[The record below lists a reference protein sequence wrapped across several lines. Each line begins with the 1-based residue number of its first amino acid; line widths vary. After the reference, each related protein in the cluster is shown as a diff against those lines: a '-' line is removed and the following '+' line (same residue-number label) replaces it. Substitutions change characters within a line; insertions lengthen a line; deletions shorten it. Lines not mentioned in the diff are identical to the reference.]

1 MNIILIEIIGSQL
14 YKTHKFSFTKHPHNS
29 YVQILAELGLLGFAF
44 GVILFFYFLFKMF
57 NHLKGALFEKKYL
70 FNDFQICLLAA
81 IFITIWPFA
90 PSGNFFN
97 NWISIV
103 YYFPVGFF
111 LWSLKNKELKSL

>member
-1 MNIILIEIIGSQL
+1 ML
-14 YKTHKFSFTKHPHNS
+14 
-29 YVQILAELGLLGFAF
+29 
-44 GVILFFYFLFKMF
+44 

-70 FNDFQICLLAA
+70 YNDFQVCLLAA

-103 YYFPVGFF
+103 YYFPVGFL
-111 LWSLKNKELKSL
+111 LWSLKK